1 MQPCTGNRC
10 SDTNPQRAA
19 LSVGLVSRSLLSASL
34 LLSLA
39 LMAGRLAGFGRELIL
54 AATFG
59 VSAQADVA
67 VVLLTVPDLLVNL
80 LLSGGISV
88 ALVPVLRAANDMQ
101 AVALFRQASLAVG
114 GAFIVL
120 GFVFTIAPSLWLGL
134 LAPGMDQGLR
144 AVDGWLGYGIG
155 GAIVLTALSG
165 VTTAALNSRDR
176 FFVAGCGT
184 LIFNIAIIVA
194 LMLAREG
201 AVLTWLVGGILVGAL
216 LRWGSQWA
224 GWHSMR
230 LRAGQSKDWLI
241 DRILMKRFAAGLASA
256 SILVLVPVILRGSA
270 SWLGSGQLASFNYAL
285 KLIELPLGIFIT
297 TLATVAFPRLSEAYH
312 QKNSGEFDG
321 LLVATLG
328 RSTLISVAVVIC
340 GWPVIDSVVTLLFNT
355 GKLTPHELAH
365 ISVLTQ
371 IALLGTPWVGM
382 AGVAIAALNAQRRP
396 EFVLRRILTAMLMLP
411 VLCLPGV
418 WGGQPIWLMWA
429 FPVFYILLTVSLFWG
444 GQCFMQRGVMPAARL
459 MIYLIAYFGCIAL
472 AGHIFESWLFTDVD
486 QQSYWNMGKRII
498 LAGVMF
504 VTMLGGGL
512 HLLRNDEHCM
522 IKNEED

>member
-1 MQPCTGNRC
+1 MG
-10 SDTNPQRAA
+10 SA
-19 LSVGLVSRSLLSASL
+19 SRSLLGAGL

-39 LMAGRLAGFGRELIL
+39 LMAGRLAGFGRELML

-101 AVALFRQASLAVG
+101 AVALFRQASLTVG
-114 GAFIVL
+114 GAFVVL
-120 GFVFTIAPSLWLGL
+120 GFAFAIVPALWLGL

-176 FFVAGCGT
+176 FFLAGCGT

-201 AVLTWLVGGILVGAL
+201 AVLAWLVGGILVGAF
-216 LRWGSQWA
+216 LRWSSQWV
-224 GWHSMR
+224 GWRSMQ
-230 LRAGQSKDWLI
+230 LVAGQNKDWLI
-241 DRILMKRFAAGLASA
+241 DRSLTKKFVAGLASA
-256 SILVLVPVILRGSA
+256 SMLVLVPVVLRGSA
-270 SWLGSGQLASFNYAL
+270 SWLGEGQLASFNYAL

-297 TLATVAFPRLSEAYH
+297 TLATVVFPRLSEAYH
-312 QKNSGEFDG
+312 RQDRGEFDA

-328 RSTLISVAVVIC
+328 RSILISAAVVIC
-340 GWPVIDSVVTLLFNT
+340 GWPVIDSVVALLFDT
-355 GKLTPHELAH
+355 GKLAPHALDH
-365 ISVLTQ
+365 IAVLTQ
-371 IALLGTPWVGM
+371 IALLGVPWIGV
-382 AGVAIAALNAQRRP
+382 AGLAIAALNAQRRP
-396 EFVLRRILTAMLMLP
+396 AFALRRILAAMLVLP

-418 WGGQPIWLMWA
+418 WGGQPVWVMWA

-444 GQCFMQRGVMPAARL
+444 GQCFMQKGRL
-459 MIYLIAYFGCIAL
+459 PTGRIMIYLIAYFGCVAL
-472 AGHIFESWLFTDVD
+472 AGHIFELWLFNGDVD
-486 QQSYWNMGKRII
+486 QQDCWDMGWRII

-504 VTMLGGGL
+504 IAMLGGGL
-512 HLLRNDEHCM
+512 RLLQHSDKYVIHQEKGRV
-522 IKNEED
+522 